1 MKPSKSEEGRMTAL
15 MKYGFCRWVR
25 TARGHVWLGI
35 VVFTVA
41 CYFMITGT
49 YENLPARVRAETI
62 LNAIGLVSLFYAT
75 VAWYLHFFLNPRLPP
90 VCPK

>member
-1 MKPSKSEEGRMTAL
+1 MTAL

-25 TARGHVWLGI
+25 TARAQMWLGL

-49 YENLPARVRAETI
+49 YDNLPARVRTETI
-62 LNAIGLVSLFYAT
+62 LNAIGLFALFYTTA
-75 VAWYLHFFLNPRLPP
+75 AWYLHFFLHPRLPP